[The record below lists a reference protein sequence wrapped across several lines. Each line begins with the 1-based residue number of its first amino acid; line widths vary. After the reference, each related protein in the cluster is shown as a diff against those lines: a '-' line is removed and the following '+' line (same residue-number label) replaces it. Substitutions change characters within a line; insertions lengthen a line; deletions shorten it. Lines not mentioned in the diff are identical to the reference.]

1 MSVSEDARYTL
12 VLAYDITPLAGR
24 TALVV
29 CYRFCTSGEKKKDC
43 NMSVPSSLAFLP
55 ESFHRVAA
63 DGETIYGWVANEDDA
78 QQVIASV
85 NREFTTS
92 FISW

>member
-1 MSVSEDARYTL
+1 MYFRRKQKN
-12 VLAYDITPLAGR
+12 G
-24 TALVV
+24 
-29 CYRFCTSGEKKKDC
+29 

-55 ESFHRVAA
+55 ESFHRVA
-63 DGETIYGWVANEDDA
+63 DDRETIYGWVATEDDA
-78 QQVIASV
+78 QQVNASV

>member
-1 MSVSEDARYTL
+1 MYFRRKQQD
-12 VLAYDITPLAGR
+12 G
-24 TALVV
+24 
-29 CYRFCTSGEKKKDC
+29 

-63 DGETIYGWVANEDDA
+63 DGETIYGWVATEDDA
-78 QQVIASV
+78 QQVTASV